1 MITSILLVDDDQTA
15 LRSLESS
22 LARRLPDYKFYQA
35 ANSEKALQI
44 ANDLRPEV
52 CVVDLSLNNQEGP
65 ESGLNL
71 ISKLLEAD
79 KTLRI
84 LVLTGHD
91 SESYGIRSLEAG
103 ASSFIGKPA
112 NADHLVPL
120 IKDAASYSRLLK
132 ANQRSMLEDS
142 SVVRFGELSTR
153 SSSMVAVI
161 DKIAQSAQSRQPVL
175 LLGETG
181 VGKGVVATAIH
192 RNLFAKGAPFIR
204 YQPGLSGG
212 DLIASELFG
221 HQKGAFTGAVENRKG
236 LLEEADGG
244 TLFID
249 EVDELPTAVQVMLLQ
264 TLQEKTFRKLGSSTE
279 KRSNFRLLAAS
290 NFPISQ
296 SLDSGKIRHDFFH
309 RIAHLVI
316 EIPPLRKRSEDIL
329 PLADEYLTKIS
340 YQEKIPVQGLSRS
353 AREKFLEYSWPG
365 NIRELQAVTEAS
377 LYRAHYLGHRFI
389 EAEDIEFQ
397 TFEATNSSTKNE
409 RMGHSSFRD
418 QVEQFELRLVTEA
431 LNQSDQNQSRAAEL
445 LKLDRSTLRRILAR
459 R

>member
-1 MITSILLVDDDQTA
+1 MITSVLLVDDDQTA

-22 LARRLPDYKFYQA
+22 LTRRLPDYKFYQA

-52 CVVDLSLNNQEGP
+52 CIVDLSLNNQEGP

-112 NADHLVPL
+112 NADHLAPL

-204 YQPGLSGG
+204 YQPGFSGG

-296 SLDSGKIRHDFFH
+296 SLDSGKIRQDFFH

-340 YQEKIPVQGLSRS
+340 YQEKIPVQGLSRA

-377 LYRAHYLGHRFI
+377 LYRAHYLDHRFI
-389 EAEDIEFQ
+389 EAEDVEFQ

-409 RMGHSSFRD
+409 RMSHSSFRD